1 MWLPWKSGSAQ
12 ELLSYTSTG
21 EMSPARNWM
30 IGCRPKKKSR
40 PPRKSSGNG
49 IRADPREGDGG
60 RCSIT
65 AMFATSLGRS
75 STDGP
80 PSECGRPRHVYGL
93 GGFLILLFHLDIFV
107 QSGRAHVC
115 TPVTL

>member
-40 PPRKSSGNG
+40 TPRKSSGNG
-49 IRADPREGDGG
+49 IRADPRECDGG
-60 RCSIT
+60 RCSIA

-80 PSECGRPRHVYGL
+80 PSE
-93 GGFLILLFHLDIFV
+93 LDDWLQAEEEIADAEEEF
-107 QSGRAHVC
+107 GERD
-115 TPVTL
+115 